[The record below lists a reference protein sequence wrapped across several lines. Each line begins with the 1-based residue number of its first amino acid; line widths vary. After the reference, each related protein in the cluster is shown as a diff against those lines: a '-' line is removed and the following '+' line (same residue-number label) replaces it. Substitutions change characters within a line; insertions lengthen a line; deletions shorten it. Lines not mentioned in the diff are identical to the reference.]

1 MESSRLPLPESFDKV
16 AGLNQAE
23 QWPKWSLRF
32 ERYRV
37 ASGLASKPDSE
48 QVSTLLYAM
57 GECADDIIVSLN
69 VKEETAK
76 YDDVIAT
83 LKKYFNVRKNIIVER
98 AKFNKRTQRPG
109 ESVDT
114 FINDLYRLAED
125 CDYDRLKEGLIR
137 DRIVVGVLDDSLSD
151 QLQSREDLTLSK
163 AVQLSRQSEA
173 RKQNKSVV
181 RGGAESESPNSAVNY
196 VRPKSKGTYSKK
208 TSQTPQGNCK
218 WCGRQNHARASC
230 PAKDAKCHQCGKM
243 GHFQSVCQAKQPE
256 QGKQEAAKLKWKA
269 RVSEVDDFDD
279 IDVPFLGEVSEND
292 QTYWSS
298 SILVDGNETHFK
310 LDTGAAVTVLSDST
324 PWLNKHIMRPTTK
337 RLRGPGST
345 VLTVIGQMTSTL
357 RHRDKQIKETLYVVK
372 DQESSLLSRK
382 ACRTLNLVRRVEE
395 VDSCD
400 DETANFK
407 AEFPQLFTGLGKLK
421 TAYHITL
428 TSDAK
433 PMCLYTAR
441 KVPHPLLPKV
451 KKELESMLKQNVISK
466 VTEPTKWCSGMVP
479 VLKPSGSV
487 RICVDLTSLNKAVE
501 REIHPMSS
509 VDESLA
515 KLGKSTI
522 FTKLDANSGFWQ
534 IPLEDE
540 SKLLTT
546 FVTPFGRF
554 CFNRLP
560 FGITSAPEVFQRA
573 MSTILEGLDG
583 VICHMDDVLVHGAT
597 QTEHDIRV
605 RAVLQRLQEA
615 GITLNQGKCE
625 FSKQS
630 VKFLGHFID
639 DTGVKVDPSKTRA
652 IRDFPVPRSVKELQ
666 RFMGMVNQVGKF
678 LPGLAEINEPLRQL
692 LKKDN
697 VWCWGEAQQRS
708 FTQIKEMMVSTAVL
722 AHYDPELPTV
732 IAADASGTGMGAILY
747 QVQTDG
753 NRRPVCYASRS
764 LTETEQRY
772 AVIEKEALAATWAC
786 ERFSE
791 YVLGLHFEVETD
803 HKPLVTLLNSKE
815 LVKMPPRLQRF
826 RMRMMR
832 FDAET
837 LYVPGKQ
844 QTSAD
849 ALSRAPVERPGMD
862 DVNFVDEVESYAST
876 SAINLPVTMQRFEEI
891 RNAQKTDEVCAKIR
905 DYCVQGW
912 PDYMPHNPIL
922 KHYYEQRGHLSV
934 VEDLL
939 IYDERIVIPRALR
952 LDILERLHQG
962 HLGITKCRARA
973 RDSVWW
979 PGLSKSLEDMIS
991 SCLTCAIHRQEVREP
1006 LMSSSFPSRPW
1017 ERLGMDLF
1025 ELKGKSFLIVVDY
1038 YSRWIEVKQL
1048 QGQSTMAVISSLK
1061 EIFAVHGI
1069 PDLVVSD
1076 NGPQFANENFRKLAE
1091 EYGFV
1096 HTTSSPRY
1104 PQANGEAERGV
1115 RTVKALLKKNDD
1127 IQLAL
1132 LSYRASPLQNGLAPC
1147 ELLMGRRLQT
1157 QVPTLPHMLLPRVQ
1171 QPDLTTVREKE
1182 EKYRSDQMMTYNR
1195 RHDSRELPELQP
1207 GDSVWIRDQSRYGK
1221 VTQKAQQ
1228 PRSYHVQTE
1237 LGTVRRNRRAL
1248 IAVQGQPTKTR
1259 VPESSMSNDPE
1270 RPDDSDESDST
1281 GSQRNQQIN
1290 RKQPEGASTPTAATE
1305 TRTRSGRLVKP
1316 PKRLSM

>member
-23 QWPKWSLRF
+23 QWPKWSRRF
-32 ERYRV
+32 ERYRI

-256 QGKQEAAKLKWKA
+256 QGK
-269 RVSEVDDFDD
+269 
-279 IDVPFLGEVSEND
+279 
-292 QTYWSS
+292 
-298 SILVDGNETHFK
+298 
-310 LDTGAAVTVLSDST
+310 
-324 PWLNKHIMRPTTK
+324 
-337 RLRGPGST
+337 
-345 VLTVIGQMTSTL
+345 
-357 RHRDKQIKETLYVVK
+357 
-372 DQESSLLSRK
+372 
-382 ACRTLNLVRRVEE
+382 
-395 VDSCD
+395 
-400 DETANFK
+400 
-407 AEFPQLFTGLGKLK
+407 
-421 TAYHITL
+421 
-428 TSDAK
+428 
-433 PMCLYTAR
+433 
-441 KVPHPLLPKV
+441 
-451 KKELESMLKQNVISK
+451 
-466 VTEPTKWCSGMVP
+466 
-479 VLKPSGSV
+479 
-487 RICVDLTSLNKAVE
+487 
-501 REIHPMSS
+501 
-509 VDESLA
+509 
-515 KLGKSTI
+515 
-522 FTKLDANSGFWQ
+522 
-534 IPLEDE
+534 
-540 SKLLTT
+540 
-546 FVTPFGRF
+546 
-554 CFNRLP
+554 
-560 FGITSAPEVFQRA
+560 
-573 MSTILEGLDG
+573 
-583 VICHMDDVLVHGAT
+583 
-597 QTEHDIRV
+597 
-605 RAVLQRLQEA
+605 
-615 GITLNQGKCE
+615 
-625 FSKQS
+625 
-630 VKFLGHFID
+630 
-639 DTGVKVDPSKTRA
+639 
-652 IRDFPVPRSVKELQ
+652 
-666 RFMGMVNQVGKF
+666 
-678 LPGLAEINEPLRQL
+678 
-692 LKKDN
+692 
-697 VWCWGEAQQRS
+697 
-708 FTQIKEMMVSTAVL
+708 
-722 AHYDPELPTV
+722 
-732 IAADASGTGMGAILY
+732 
-747 QVQTDG
+747 
-753 NRRPVCYASRS
+753 
-764 LTETEQRY
+764 
-772 AVIEKEALAATWAC
+772 
-786 ERFSE
+786 
-791 YVLGLHFEVETD
+791 
-803 HKPLVTLLNSKE
+803 
-815 LVKMPPRLQRF
+815 
-826 RMRMMR
+826 
-832 FDAET
+832 
-837 LYVPGKQ
+837 
-844 QTSAD
+844 
-849 ALSRAPVERPGMD
+849 
-862 DVNFVDEVESYAST
+862 
-876 SAINLPVTMQRFEEI
+876 
-891 RNAQKTDEVCAKIR
+891 
-905 DYCVQGW
+905 
-912 PDYMPHNPIL
+912 
-922 KHYYEQRGHLSV
+922 
-934 VEDLL
+934 
-939 IYDERIVIPRALR
+939 
-952 LDILERLHQG
+952 
-962 HLGITKCRARA
+962 
-973 RDSVWW
+973 
-979 PGLSKSLEDMIS
+979 
-991 SCLTCAIHRQEVREP
+991 QEVREP

-1237 LGTVRRNRRAL
+1237 HGTVRRNRRAL